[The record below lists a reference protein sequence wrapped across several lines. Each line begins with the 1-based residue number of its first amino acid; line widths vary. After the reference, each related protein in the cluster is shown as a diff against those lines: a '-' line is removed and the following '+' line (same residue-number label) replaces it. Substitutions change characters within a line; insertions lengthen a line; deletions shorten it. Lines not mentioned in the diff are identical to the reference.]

1 MNKSLIDKTYYEIL
15 DVVPSASLA
24 DVEKAYK
31 KAKETYSPS
40 SPALYSVFT
49 PHEAK
54 ELARLIED
62 AYSVLIN
69 PQTRQQYDTRINARA
84 DLNPVKTKA
93 KNEPPIRLNN
103 DYLNYEKD
111 ASFEETI
118 KNTEEFNGS
127 FLKKI
132 REYKN
137 VSIPIISEKSRISKT
152 YIKAIEDDNYDKL
165 PASVFVRG
173 FVDQYAKLL
182 KLDSKKISTYYVNKV
197 KEHRGEE

>member
-15 DVVPSASLA
+15 DIVPSARPA
-24 DVEKAYK
+24 DVERAYK
-31 KAKETYSPS
+31 KAKETYSPN

-69 PQTRQQYDTRINARA
+69 PQTRHQYDARINAKA
-84 DLNPVKTKA
+84 NTQPMTKA
-93 KNEPPIRLNN
+93 KHEPPIQLNN
-103 DYLNYEKD
+103 DYLDYSKD
-111 ASFEETI
+111 ISFEEVI
-118 KNTEEFNGS
+118 ESATEFSGE
-127 FLKKI
+127 FLKEI
-132 REYKN
+132 REYKK
-137 VSIPIISEKSRISKT
+137 VSIPLISEKSRISKT
-152 YIKAIEDDNYDKL
+152 YIKAIEDNNYDKL

-182 KLDSKKISTYYVNKV
+182 KLDHKKISTYYVNKV
-197 KEHRGEE
+197 KEHRGEN